1 MVSINKFY
9 NFIVPNALIK
19 LDANI
24 TIYHIQ
30 QKDQKVFKRLYDD
43 LYEDLVGYAFRYLYD
58 KAYSEDVVQEVFISL
73 WVNAERIKI
82 NGSLKMYIYRMVRN
96 RCLNFLKTLNVT
108 DEFGEWEEKLLDEP
122 SAIFDMVLNADLE
135 DPYDEMLKN
144 IELLPEKMQKIFRLK
159 YMHNFQYTEIAEI
172 LGVSVNTVKTQL
184 KRAKAK
190 LRNSLI
196 TIFILLIF
204 SWLQ

>member
-1 MVSINKFY
+1 M
-9 NFIVPNALIK
+9 
-19 LDANI
+19 
-24 TIYHIQ
+24 
-30 QKDQKVFKRLYDD
+30 
-43 LYEDLVGYAFRYLYD
+43 GYAFRYLYD